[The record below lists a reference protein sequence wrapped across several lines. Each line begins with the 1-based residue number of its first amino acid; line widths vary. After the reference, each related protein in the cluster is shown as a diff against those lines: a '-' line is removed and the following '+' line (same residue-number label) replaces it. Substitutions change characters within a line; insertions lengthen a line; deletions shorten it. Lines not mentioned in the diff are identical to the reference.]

1 VARPERVGPRKH
13 RSALGWFVHRYGWR
27 AYALPLLVAV
37 TVVVLMQ
44 TLRAG
49 PSAGMVVAAGK
60 QGDVQTSSA
69 VSTTVTVA
77 TPGPTTTVVTTTH
90 AADRS
95 AVSVA
100 AASTAQTRP
109 TGPNPT
115 GRFAA
120 TVKDGMLPPGG
131 NFAQKGRG
139 TWHLVPGAGKP
150 VGSGKE
156 KFTYTVEIEDGIQ
169 DAASDQAFAHTVDAV
184 LSDNR
189 SWIAG
194 GQFTLQRVD
203 SGKPTF
209 RVSLTSMMT
218 LRGADLCQYT
228 TPMEAS
234 CYRQDAG
241 RVLINSGRWARGA
254 VPFNGD
260 LGAYRVYA
268 INHEVGHALGFR
280 HQPCGEHGMLAPVMM
295 QQSFST
301 SDDVLHEL
309 DPEGIIG
316 GVEIP
321 ADHKVCKFNA
331 FPFPLGPPGLTTG
344 GG

>member
-1 VARPERVGPRKH
+1 M
-13 RSALGWFVHRYGWR
+13 HRYGWR

-37 TVVVLMQ
+37 TVVVLVQ

-49 PSAGMVVAAGK
+49 PSAGMVTAGD
-60 QGDVQTSSA
+60 QGDVQASSA
-69 VSTTVTVA
+69 VSTTITVA
-77 TPGPTTTVVTTTH
+77 TPGPTRTVVTTTR
-90 AADRS
+90 APAPARPVGS
-95 AVSVA
+95 A
-100 AASTAQTRP
+100 AASSTASSTAQTRP

-120 TVKDGMLPPGG
+120 TIKDGMLPPGG
-131 NFAQKGRG
+131 TFVQKGKG
-139 TWHLVPGAGKP
+139 TWHLVPGNSKP
-150 VGSGKE
+150 IGNGKE

-169 DAASDQAFAHTVDAV
+169 DAASDQAFARAVGAV

-203 SGKPTF
+203 SGKPSF
-209 RVSLTSMMT
+209 RVSLTSVMT
-218 LRGADLCQYT
+218 LRGGDLCQYT
-228 TPMEAS
+228 TALEAS
-234 CYRQDAG
+234 CFRHDAG
-241 RVLINSGRWARGA
+241 RVLINNARWARGA

-280 HQPCGEHGMLAPVMM
+280 HQPCGENGMLAPVMM

-331 FPFPLGPPGLTTG
+331 FPFPLGPPGITNG